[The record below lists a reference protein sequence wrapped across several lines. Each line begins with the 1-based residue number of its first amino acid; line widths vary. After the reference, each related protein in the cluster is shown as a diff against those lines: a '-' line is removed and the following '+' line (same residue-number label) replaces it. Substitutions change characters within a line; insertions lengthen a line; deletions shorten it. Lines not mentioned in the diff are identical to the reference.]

1 MSYGVCMSATH
12 TRRRLRSVLALALGT
27 LSLAAACA
35 PLPDS
40 PAADQSSSTTSVIE
54 SIATLP
60 QTPQSSAQSEASLPP
75 APMPEHPAPPEA
87 DQDAPANPA
96 DAVSGH
102 IRQLLA
108 TVPVKGRAPKT
119 GYSRDAFGQ
128 RWSDD
133 VSAPLGHNGCDT
145 RNDILNRDLTEVTY
159 RPRTRDC
166 VVVTGTLHD
175 PYTGS
180 VIYFQRGQDT
190 STAVQID
197 HVVALSDAWQ
207 KGAQLLSPQLRQEF
221 ANDPLNLLAVD
232 GPANQQKS
240 DSDAASWLP
249 PQRSFRC
256 QFVARQVGVKYKYQ
270 LWVTPA
276 EHEAIS
282 RWLDTC
288 NPADAAALEAIA
300 AEASTPMPY

>member
-27 LSLAAACA
+27 LSLATACA

-40 PAADQSSSTTSVIE
+40 PAADQSSSTNLCHRIHSDTAVGFD
-54 SIATLP
+54 ARAP
-60 QTPQSSAQSEASLPP
+60 SAPRGRSRT
-75 APMPEHPAPPEA
+75 
-87 DQDAPANPA
+87 APANSADAADLGTSA

-190 STAVQID
+190 SAAVQID

>member
-60 QTPQSSAQSEASLPP
+60 SAS
-75 APMPEHPAPPEA
+75 MPEHPAPPEA
-87 DQDAPANPA
+87 DQDAPANSADAADSSTSA

-190 STAVQID
+190 SAAVQID

-270 LWVTPA
+270 LWVTLA

-282 RWLDTC
+282 RWLNTC
-288 NPADAAALEAIA
+288 SPADAAALEAIA